1 MWMDGTWM
9 DDQFLI
15 SCEQRAVWAS
25 YFGRESQLVKWII
38 IITFGAQ
45 ISVLWLQFRYAA
57 GVGTDIHHPMDAING

>member
-1 MWMDGTWM
+1 VDEWHMDATWM

-45 ISVLWLQFRYAA
+45 NFR
-57 GVGTDIHHPMDAING
+57 VMVAIQICG